1 MVPSLTNWEQILSI
15 TEPESWSNHAYYA
28 ATRIFASCL
37 SADLAQRFYNL
48 VFSPSARMRWRML
61 RYAEV
66 CPDRC

>member
-48 VFSPSARMRWRML
+48 VLSSSARMR
-61 RYAEV
+61 
-66 CPDRC
+66 